1 MAKRKSRD
9 YVPREQLERLEWGEE
24 VVAQLKIDGSDFDI
38 SDAKITAADDEVD
51 EFRTEVDEGIK
62 MDNAKEAQTKITT
75 KADKTATANLRDI
88 AQEMKKND
96 NYKPAV
102 GERYGIVGDE
112 IAIDV
117 ENASPALKQVQTPY
131 GWELRFN
138 LHGYFTAV
146 DIFRKRPGEE
156 DFSFKASD
164 TSSPY
169 PDTDPM
175 ENGTKYYAYYKMGDL
190 RVGKRSD
197 IITIEV

>member
-1 MAKRKSRD
+1 MVD
-9 YVPREQLERLEWGEE
+9 
-24 VVAQLKIDGSDFDI
+24 QLKDDGSGFGI
-38 SDAKITAADDEVD
+38 SDDKITAADGEVGD
-51 EFRTEVDEGIK
+51 FRTEVDEGIK
-62 MDNAKEAQTKITT
+62 MDNAKEAQTKTTT
-75 KADKTATANLRDI
+75 KADKAATGSLRDI

-117 ENASPALKQVQTPY
+117 ENASPALEQVQTPY

-138 LHGYFTAV
+138 LQNYFTAV
-146 DIFRKRPGEE
+146 DIFRKRPDED
-156 DFSFKASD
+156 DFSFKATD

-175 ENGTKYYAYYKMGDL
+175 ENGTEYYAYYKMGDL
-190 RVGKRSD
+190 RVGKKSD